1 MDGEQSLALWRQGRD
16 AWNAWAKAMLDRRA
30 EMERDGTWALHR
42 HVFGDEKPDN
52 EATGAWMR
60 DAAADFQAQVFEEPA
75 DFSSFLFPRSAR
87 FDEATFQQDAGF
99 YSATFSGYA
108 GFYSAT
114 FSGYARFYSATF
126 SGDARFDSATF
137 SGNAGFDSATFSGDA
152 RFAQAKFGGYTSFAE
167 ATFDRLA
174 NFSAAQGERRFTL
187 CGAQFDEVPDF
198 IQAHFAEAP
207 RLDNSHIRPGFI
219 EPRRFWDRLFTRVK
233 EDADRSARY
242 RALKRLAIDGHDHVR
257 EQEYFAGELRSLRG
271 SPDRLLPN
279 PLNWF
284 RRNKAGNRRPVWP
297 GGARYWFGLG
307 YQLLSDFGRS
317 MLRPLGWWGLSVAG
331 FAWAY
336 LARAK
341 FTDGCAV
348 GDGTPWSA
356 ALGLSIRKALP
367 FAGIASSEK
376 LNQIYACLYGIHGES
391 VRLAVLPDRFTP
403 VIPDAVD
410 YLGMLQLVFSILLL
424 FLFLLAVRSHF
435 RIR

>member
-1 MDGEQSLALWRQGRD
+1 M
-16 AWNAWAKAMLDRRA
+16 
-30 EMERDGTWALHR
+30 
-42 HVFGDEKPDN
+42 
-52 EATGAWMR
+52 
-60 DAAADFQAQVFEEPA
+60 
-75 DFSSFLFPRSAR
+75 
-87 FDEATFQQDAGF
+87 
-99 YSATFSGYA
+99 
-108 GFYSAT
+108 
-114 FSGYARFYSATF
+114 
-126 SGDARFDSATF
+126 
-137 SGNAGFDSATFSGDA
+137 
-152 RFAQAKFGGYTSFAE
+152 
-167 ATFDRLA
+167 
-174 NFSAAQGERRFTL
+174 
-187 CGAQFDEVPDF
+187 PDF

-219 EPRRFWDRLFTRVK
+219 EPRRFWDRLFPRVNG
-233 EDADRSARY
+233 DVDRSARY

-271 SPDRLLPN
+271 CPDRLLPN

-284 RRNKAGNRRPVWP
+284 RRDDAGRRRRAWP

-317 MLRPLGWWGLSVAG
+317 MLRPLGWWGLSVLG
-331 FAWAY
+331 FALAY
-336 LARAK
+336 LDRHFARAAELGM
-341 FTDGCAV
+341 DYGNGVGAWLGASV
-348 GDGTPWSA
+348 GDWLVGSVPSLAAVLPPLPTASATACLAGDETPWSA

-391 VRLAVLPDRFTP
+391 ARLAVLPDRFTP

-410 YLGMLQLVFSILLL
+410 YLGMVQLVFSILLL

>member
-1 MDGEQSLALWRQGRD
+1 M
-16 AWNAWAKAMLDRRA
+16 
-30 EMERDGTWALHR
+30 
-42 HVFGDEKPDN
+42 
-52 EATGAWMR
+52 
-60 DAAADFQAQVFEEPA
+60 
-75 DFSSFLFPRSAR
+75 
-87 FDEATFQQDAGF
+87 
-99 YSATFSGYA
+99 
-108 GFYSAT
+108 
-114 FSGYARFYSATF
+114 
-126 SGDARFDSATF
+126 
-137 SGNAGFDSATFSGDA
+137 
-152 RFAQAKFGGYTSFAE
+152 
-167 ATFDRLA
+167 
-174 NFSAAQGERRFTL
+174 
-187 CGAQFDEVPDF
+187 PDF

-219 EPRRFWDRLFTRVK
+219 EPRRFWDHLFPRVK
-233 EDADRSARY
+233 RDVNRSACY

-271 SPDRLLPN
+271 CPDRLLPN

-284 RRNKAGNRRPVWP
+284 RRDDAGKRRRAWP

-341 FTDGCAV
+341 FSDGCAV
-348 GDGTPWSA
+348 GESTPWSA

-376 LNQIYACLYGIHGES
+376 LNQIYACLYGIHGDS
-391 VRLAVLPDRFTP
+391 ARLAALPDRFTP

-410 YLGMLQLVFSILLL
+410 YLGMVQLVLSILLL